1 MQAWSLYER
10 NESINIIDPR
20 LQLGTLTHN
29 EKTHISIAIHIAL
42 LCIQATSIQRPSM
55 SNVLSM
61 LSKDL
66 EIVDV
71 PTQLALLDFQTK
83 LASSSFEASPITT
96 RSSISFPLFAR

>member
-10 NESINIIDPR
+10 NKSINIVDIR

-29 EKTHISIAIHIAL
+29 EQTHISIAIHIAL

-61 LSKDL
+61 LSKDV

-71 PTQLALLDFQTK
+71 PTQPTLLDF
-83 LASSSFEASPITT
+83 
-96 RSSISFPLFAR
+96 